1 MIKLILIVAVNYLD
15 VRINHETR
23 DNMKSE
29 IEAVCPSCSPKIPV
43 MHAVLKSGQNPVVKC
58 KECEHVHPTKIENKK
73 PVNVRVVVSKADE
86 SFKRSIQ
93 LDPDQVVYE
102 EDELIVE
109 DDSDEEVYPIIVTSI
124 ESDGKRVAGAKAGVI
139 DTIWGR
145 SIDEVIVKV
154 AIKNGS
160 KTESFNKR
168 VPGGYDFVVGDEDDV
183 QGKKFIITHIKI
195 RNGEFCSSKGETVEA
210 KYIKRLYAA
219 PVKVRAWGEGKSA
232 WSLGRKARNS

>member
-1 MIKLILIVAVNYLD
+1 
-15 VRINHETR
+15 
-23 DNMKSE
+23 MKQE
-29 IEAVCPSCSPKIPV
+29 IEVVCPSCSPKTPV
-43 MHAVLKSGQNPVVKC
+43 LHEVLKSGQNPVVKC

-73 PVNVRVVVSKADE
+73 PVNIRVVVSKADE
-86 SFKRSIQ
+86 SFKRNIQ

-102 EDELIVE
+102 DDELIVE
-109 DDSDEEVYPIIVTSI
+109 DESEDEVYPIIVTSI
-124 ESDGKRVAGAKAGVI
+124 ESNEKRVDGTKAGDI

-168 VPGGYDFVVGDEDDV
+168 VPGGYDFVVGAEDEV
-183 QGKKFIITHIKI
+183 QGKKFIITHVKI
-195 RNGEFCSSKGETVEA
+195 RNGELCSSNGETVEA
-210 KYIKRLYAA
+210 KHIKRVYAT

-232 WSLGRKARNS
+232 WSLGRKARNW

>member
-1 MIKLILIVAVNYLD
+1 MILVDAVNYLG

-29 IEAVCPSCSPKIPV
+29 IETVCPSCSPKIPV
-43 MHAVLKSGQNPVVKC
+43 MHDVLKSGQNPIVKC
-58 KECEHVHPTKIENKK
+58 KECGHVHPTKIGNKK
-73 PVNVRVVVSKADE
+73 PVNVRVVVSKGDE

-93 LDPDQVVYE
+93 LDQDQVVSE
-102 EDELIVE
+102 DDELIVE
-109 DDSDEEVYPIIVTSI
+109 DESEDEVYPIIVTSI
-124 ESDGKRVAGAKAGVI
+124 ESNEKRVAGEKAGDI
-139 DTIWGR
+139 GTIWGR

-168 VPGGYDFVVGDEDDV
+168 VPGGYDFVIGDEDSV

-210 KYIKRLYAA
+210 KHIKRVYAL
-219 PVKVRAWGEGKSA
+219 PVKIRAWGEGKSA
-232 WSLGRKARNS
+232 WSLGRKTRNF

>member
-1 MIKLILIVAVNYLD
+1 MI
-15 VRINHETR
+15 
-23 DNMKSE
+23 SE
-29 IEAVCPSCSPKIPV
+29 IEVVCPSCSPKIPV
-43 MHAVLKSGQNPVVKC
+43 MHEVLKSGQNPVVKC

-73 PVNVRVVVSKADE
+73 PINIRVVVSKADE

-102 EDELIVE
+102 EDELIV
-109 DDSDEEVYPIIVTSI
+109 DDESDDNVYPLIVTSI
-124 ESDGKRVAGAKAGVI
+124 ESDGKRVISAKAGVI
-139 DTIWGR
+139 NTIWGR

-168 VPGGYDFVVGDEDDV
+168 VPGGYDFVVGGEDEV
-183 QGKKFIITHIKI
+183 QGQKFIITHIKI
-195 RNGEFCSSKGETVEA
+195 RDGEFSLSKGEAVEA
-210 KYIKRLYAA
+210 KYIKRVYAS
-219 PVKVRAWGEGKSA
+219 PIRVRAWGEGKSA